1 MIIVGDDIHKFRL
14 LTLRKGLE
22 IEIKGMKLYD
32 GGACYT
38 IIKREFGFKGNK
50 QKVLTQ
56 FNKILAKLGV

>member
-22 IEIKGMKLYD
+22 IEIKGMKLSR
-32 GGACYT
+32 GRSCYT